1 MKRTL
6 LKNITIISPFTKPAF
21 IDNGFIAIKDETI
34 EEVGSVQPQN
44 QDYEEVIDL
53 GGKTVLPG
61 MINAHTHLYSSLA
74 LGMPPPEK
82 KPTNFLEILKE
93 IWWKLDLALDV
104 DSTRASFEA
113 GLLECLK
120 SGVTTIFDHHSS
132 QNFIA
137 GSLNMLVEVA
147 DRFGVNLSPAL
158 EITDRNG
165 VERFEAGLAENLV
178 TVEKYTDHPH
188 VHPMIGLHASITLS
202 DTSLEK
208 IRTAMDDVNNVGIHI
223 HVAEDKADQLDAL
236 GRGYGSVVKRLHR
249 LDLLNADSL
258 VIHGLHILP
267 EDAELLQE
275 LGIFLVHNPTS
286 NANNRVGLLSAEI
299 FNSLNVGLGTD
310 GMQANMLT
318 EAKEGALIHSSHLAG
333 GAENVN
339 YLELLFKNN
348 PDLAS
353 RLFERK
359 IGRIQPGYQA
369 DLAIFDY
376 QPRTEIN
383 ESNFGSHL
391 LFGFE
396 RPSEVMTRGEF
407 RIRDYKFVDFSEK
420 IIKENARIQST
431 KLWGKMKTIKPLIN
445 ANRR

>member
-6 LKNITIISPFTKPAF
+6 LKNITIISPFSEPAF
-21 IDNGFIAIKDETI
+21 IDNGFISIKDETI

-44 QDYEEVIDL
+44 QDYNEVIDL
-53 GGKTVLPG
+53 EGKTVLPG

-82 KPTNFLEILKE
+82 TPTNFLEILKE
-93 IWWKLDLALDV
+93 IWWKLDLALDE

-120 SGVTTIFDHHSS
+120 SGITTIFDHHSS
-132 QNFIA
+132 QNFIS
-137 GSLNMLVEVA
+137 GSLDMLVEIA
-147 DRFGVNLSPAL
+147 DRFGVNLSPAF

-165 VERFEAGLAENLV
+165 VERFEAGLTENLV
-178 TVEKYTDHPH
+178 TVEKYIDHPR
-188 VHPMIGLHASITLS
+188 VYPMIGLHASFTLS

-236 GRGYGSVVKRLHR
+236 SRGYSSVIKRLHQF
-249 LDLLNADSL
+249 DLLNADSL

-299 FNSLNVGLGTD
+299 FNSLDVGLGTD

-318 EAKEGALIHSSHLAG
+318 EAKEGALIRSSHLAG
-333 GAENVN
+333 VAENVN
-339 YLELLFKNN
+339 YPELLFKNN

-353 RLFERK
+353 RLFGRK

-396 RPSEVMTRGEF
+396 RPSEVMTRGKF
-407 RIRDYKFVDFSEK
+407 RIRDGKFVDIPEED
-420 IIKENARIQST
+420 IKKYARIQST
-431 KLWGKMKTIKPLIN
+431 KLWGKMKTI
-445 ANRR
+445 